1 MIGKVCRVRTAWHL
15 GKYSFIPTCFFF
27 HDCLYVVKHK
37 SLEVLGVV
45 LKCIQHI
52 IHREEIQLSMMYLL
66 VNDPIQTKSE

>member
-1 MIGKVCRVRTAWHL
+1 MTA
-15 GKYSFIPTCFFF
+15 
-27 HDCLYVVKHK
+27 LYVVKHK